1 MRKTLK
7 RNLSYDDRNHLYYVS
22 LYYDG
27 ENGRRVRRTRT
38 YQTMEQAEQVIAD
51 YRRAQLLG
59 GKSAPRDVSMEDWL
73 RYWMDELIK
82 PNCEETTCHGYENIL
97 NTHMIPSLG
106 RLYVQDLT
114 PVRVQQYYG
123 ELRRKGLANNTIRK
137 HHVLL
142 HAALGAAV
150 WLQIFWFVIVSV
162 ATLVLTRPLVKRYV
176 DSRSVA
182 TNADR
187 SIGRAAVVTERI
199 DNLAATGAV
208 KLDGVVWTAR
218 STDDAVA
225 IETGERVTVRA
236 IEGVKLIV
244 ERSVR

>member
-1 MRKTLK
+1 
-7 RNLSYDDRNHLYYVS
+7 
-22 LYYDG
+22 
-27 ENGRRVRRTRT
+27 
-38 YQTMEQAEQVIAD
+38 
-51 YRRAQLLG
+51 
-59 GKSAPRDVSMEDWL
+59 
-73 RYWMDELIK
+73 
-82 PNCEETTCHGYENIL
+82 
-97 NTHMIPSLG
+97 MIPPSGTIAFWVAALVVFLIVEAVTAGLVSIWFVFGSLVA
-106 RLYVQDLT
+106 L
-114 PVRVQQYYG
+114 
-123 ELRRKGLANNTIRK
+123 IC
-137 HHVLL
+137 
-142 HAALGAAV
+142 AALGAAV

-218 STDDAVA
+218 STDDAIA

>member
-1 MRKTLK
+1 
-7 RNLSYDDRNHLYYVS
+7 
-22 LYYDG
+22 
-27 ENGRRVRRTRT
+27 
-38 YQTMEQAEQVIAD
+38 
-51 YRRAQLLG
+51 
-59 GKSAPRDVSMEDWL
+59 
-73 RYWMDELIK
+73 
-82 PNCEETTCHGYENIL
+82 
-97 NTHMIPSLG
+97 MIPPSGTIAFWVVALVVFLIVEAVTAGLVSIWFVFGSLVA
-106 RLYVQDLT
+106 L
-114 PVRVQQYYG
+114 
-123 ELRRKGLANNTIRK
+123 IC
-137 HHVLL
+137 
-142 HAALGAAV
+142 AALGAAV

-225 IETGERVTVRA
+225 IEAGERVTVRA

-244 ERSVR
+244 ERTMR

>member
-1 MRKTLK
+1 
-7 RNLSYDDRNHLYYVS
+7 
-22 LYYDG
+22 
-27 ENGRRVRRTRT
+27 
-38 YQTMEQAEQVIAD
+38 
-51 YRRAQLLG
+51 
-59 GKSAPRDVSMEDWL
+59 
-73 RYWMDELIK
+73 
-82 PNCEETTCHGYENIL
+82 
-97 NTHMIPSLG
+97 MIPPSGTIAFWVAALVVFLIVEAVTAGLVSIWFVFGSLVA
-106 RLYVQDLT
+106 L
-114 PVRVQQYYG
+114 
-123 ELRRKGLANNTIRK
+123 IC
-137 HHVLL
+137 
-142 HAALGAAV
+142 AALGAAV

-187 SIGRAAVVTERI
+187 SIGRTAVVTERI
-199 DNLAATGAV
+199 DNLAAAGAV

-225 IETGERVTVRA
+225 IEIGERVTVRA

>member
-1 MRKTLK
+1 
-7 RNLSYDDRNHLYYVS
+7 
-22 LYYDG
+22 
-27 ENGRRVRRTRT
+27 
-38 YQTMEQAEQVIAD
+38 
-51 YRRAQLLG
+51 
-59 GKSAPRDVSMEDWL
+59 
-73 RYWMDELIK
+73 
-82 PNCEETTCHGYENIL
+82 
-97 NTHMIPSLG
+97 MIPPSGTIAFWVVALVVFLIVEAVTAGLVSIWFVFGSLVA
-106 RLYVQDLT
+106 L
-114 PVRVQQYYG
+114 
-123 ELRRKGLANNTIRK
+123 IC
-137 HHVLL
+137 
-142 HAALGAAV
+142 AALGAAV

-208 KLDGVVWTAR
+208 KLDREEWPAR
-218 STDDAVA
+218 RTDDAVA

-244 ERSVR
+244 ERTVR

>member
-1 MRKTLK
+1 
-7 RNLSYDDRNHLYYVS
+7 
-22 LYYDG
+22 
-27 ENGRRVRRTRT
+27 
-38 YQTMEQAEQVIAD
+38 
-51 YRRAQLLG
+51 
-59 GKSAPRDVSMEDWL
+59 
-73 RYWMDELIK
+73 
-82 PNCEETTCHGYENIL
+82 
-97 NTHMIPSLG
+97 MIPPSGTIAFWVVALVVFLIVEAVTAGLVSIWFVFGSLVA
-106 RLYVQDLT
+106 L
-114 PVRVQQYYG
+114 
-123 ELRRKGLANNTIRK
+123 IC
-137 HHVLL
+137 
-142 HAALGAAV
+142 AALDAAV

-244 ERSVR
+244 ERTVR

>member
-1 MRKTLK
+1 
-7 RNLSYDDRNHLYYVS
+7 
-22 LYYDG
+22 
-27 ENGRRVRRTRT
+27 
-38 YQTMEQAEQVIAD
+38 
-51 YRRAQLLG
+51 
-59 GKSAPRDVSMEDWL
+59 
-73 RYWMDELIK
+73 
-82 PNCEETTCHGYENIL
+82 
-97 NTHMIPSLG
+97 MIPPSGTIAFWVAALVVFLIVEAVTAGLVSIWFVFGSLVA
-106 RLYVQDLT
+106 L
-114 PVRVQQYYG
+114 
-123 ELRRKGLANNTIRK
+123 IC
-137 HHVLL
+137 
-142 HAALGAAV
+142 AALGAAV

-187 SIGRAAVVTERI
+187 SIDRTAVVTERI

-244 ERSVR
+244 ERTVR

>member
-1 MRKTLK
+1 
-7 RNLSYDDRNHLYYVS
+7 
-22 LYYDG
+22 
-27 ENGRRVRRTRT
+27 
-38 YQTMEQAEQVIAD
+38 
-51 YRRAQLLG
+51 
-59 GKSAPRDVSMEDWL
+59 
-73 RYWMDELIK
+73 
-82 PNCEETTCHGYENIL
+82 
-97 NTHMIPSLG
+97 MIPPSGTIAFWVVALVVFLIVEAVTAGLVSIWFVFGSLVA
-106 RLYVQDLT
+106 L
-114 PVRVQQYYG
+114 
-123 ELRRKGLANNTIRK
+123 IC
-137 HHVLL
+137 
-142 HAALGAAV
+142 AALGAAV

-208 KLDGVVWTAR
+208 KLDGVVWIAR

>member
-1 MRKTLK
+1 
-7 RNLSYDDRNHLYYVS
+7 
-22 LYYDG
+22 
-27 ENGRRVRRTRT
+27 
-38 YQTMEQAEQVIAD
+38 
-51 YRRAQLLG
+51 
-59 GKSAPRDVSMEDWL
+59 
-73 RYWMDELIK
+73 
-82 PNCEETTCHGYENIL
+82 
-97 NTHMIPSLG
+97 MIPPSGTIAFWVVALVVFLIVEAVTAGLVSIWIVFGSLVA
-106 RLYVQDLT
+106 L
-114 PVRVQQYYG
+114 
-123 ELRRKGLANNTIRK
+123 IC
-137 HHVLL
+137 
-142 HAALGAAV
+142 AALGAAV

-225 IETGERVTVRA
+225 IEAGERVTVRA

>member
-1 MRKTLK
+1 
-7 RNLSYDDRNHLYYVS
+7 
-22 LYYDG
+22 
-27 ENGRRVRRTRT
+27 
-38 YQTMEQAEQVIAD
+38 
-51 YRRAQLLG
+51 
-59 GKSAPRDVSMEDWL
+59 
-73 RYWMDELIK
+73 
-82 PNCEETTCHGYENIL
+82 
-97 NTHMIPSLG
+97 MIPPSGTIAFWVVALVVFLIVEAVTAGLVSIWFVFGSLVA
-106 RLYVQDLT
+106 L
-114 PVRVQQYYG
+114 
-123 ELRRKGLANNTIRK
+123 IC
-137 HHVLL
+137 
-142 HAALGAAV
+142 AALGAAV

-208 KLDGVVWTAR
+208 KLDGVVWTTR

-244 ERSVR
+244 ERTVR

>member
-1 MRKTLK
+1 MIPPSGTIAFWVVALVVF
-7 RNLSYDDRNHLYYVS
+7 LIVEAVTAGLVS
-22 LYYDG
+22 LWFVFG
-27 ENGRRVRRTRT
+27 SLV
-38 YQTMEQAEQVIAD
+38 A
-51 YRRAQLLG
+51 
-59 GKSAPRDVSMEDWL
+59 
-73 RYWMDELIK
+73 LI
-82 PNCEETTCHGYENIL
+82 C
-97 NTHMIPSLG
+97 
-106 RLYVQDLT
+106 
-114 PVRVQQYYG
+114 
-123 ELRRKGLANNTIRK
+123 
-137 HHVLL
+137 
-142 HAALGAAV
+142 AALGAAV

>member
-1 MRKTLK
+1 
-7 RNLSYDDRNHLYYVS
+7 
-22 LYYDG
+22 
-27 ENGRRVRRTRT
+27 
-38 YQTMEQAEQVIAD
+38 
-51 YRRAQLLG
+51 
-59 GKSAPRDVSMEDWL
+59 
-73 RYWMDELIK
+73 
-82 PNCEETTCHGYENIL
+82 
-97 NTHMIPSLG
+97 MIPPSGTIAFWVVALVVFLIVEAVTAGLVSIWFVFGSLVA
-106 RLYVQDLT
+106 L
-114 PVRVQQYYG
+114 
-123 ELRRKGLANNTIRK
+123 IC
-137 HHVLL
+137 
-142 HAALGAAV
+142 AALGAAV

-244 ERSVR
+244 ERIVR

>member
-1 MRKTLK
+1 
-7 RNLSYDDRNHLYYVS
+7 
-22 LYYDG
+22 
-27 ENGRRVRRTRT
+27 
-38 YQTMEQAEQVIAD
+38 
-51 YRRAQLLG
+51 
-59 GKSAPRDVSMEDWL
+59 
-73 RYWMDELIK
+73 
-82 PNCEETTCHGYENIL
+82 
-97 NTHMIPSLG
+97 MIPPSGTIAFWVVALVVFLIVEAVTAGLVSIWFVFGSLVA
-106 RLYVQDLT
+106 L
-114 PVRVQQYYG
+114 
-123 ELRRKGLANNTIRK
+123 IC
-137 HHVLL
+137 
-142 HAALGAAV
+142 AALGAAV

-244 ERSVR
+244 ERSVL

>member
-1 MRKTLK
+1 
-7 RNLSYDDRNHLYYVS
+7 
-22 LYYDG
+22 
-27 ENGRRVRRTRT
+27 
-38 YQTMEQAEQVIAD
+38 
-51 YRRAQLLG
+51 
-59 GKSAPRDVSMEDWL
+59 
-73 RYWMDELIK
+73 
-82 PNCEETTCHGYENIL
+82 
-97 NTHMIPSLG
+97 MIPPSGTIAFWVVALVVFLIVEAVTAGLVSIWFVFGSLVA
-106 RLYVQDLT
+106 L
-114 PVRVQQYYG
+114 
-123 ELRRKGLANNTIRK
+123 IC
-137 HHVLL
+137 
-142 HAALGAAV
+142 AALGAAV

-244 ERSVR
+244 ERTVR

>member
-38 YQTMEQAEQVIAD
+38 YPTMEQAEQVIAE

-59 GKSAPRDVSMEDWL
+59 GRSAPGDVFMEDWL

-123 ELRRKGLANNTIRK
+123 ERALPTTRSASTTCCCTRR
-137 HHVLL
+137 
-142 HAALGAAV
+142 
-150 WLQIFWFVIVSV
+150 S
-162 ATLVLTRPLVKRYV
+162 
-176 DSRSVA
+176 
-182 TNADR
+182 
-187 SIGRAAVVTERI
+187 
-199 DNLAATGAV
+199 
-208 KLDGVVWTAR
+208 AR
-218 STDDAVA
+218 
-225 IETGERVTVRA
+225 R
-236 IEGVKLIV
+236 
-244 ERSVR
+244 

>member
-1 MRKTLK
+1 
-7 RNLSYDDRNHLYYVS
+7 
-22 LYYDG
+22 
-27 ENGRRVRRTRT
+27 
-38 YQTMEQAEQVIAD
+38 
-51 YRRAQLLG
+51 
-59 GKSAPRDVSMEDWL
+59 
-73 RYWMDELIK
+73 
-82 PNCEETTCHGYENIL
+82 
-97 NTHMIPSLG
+97 MIPPSGTIAFWVVALVVFLIVEAVTAGLVSIWFVFGSLVA
-106 RLYVQDLT
+106 L
-114 PVRVQQYYG
+114 
-123 ELRRKGLANNTIRK
+123 IC
-137 HHVLL
+137 
-142 HAALGAAV
+142 AALGAAV

-182 TNADR
+182 TTADR

-225 IETGERVTVRA
+225 IVTGERVTVRA

>member
-1 MRKTLK
+1 VTNWESSDESVATVAAVSGSKTEAIVTGKKASNTAIRITATGTLA
-7 RNLSYDDRNHLYYVS
+7 
-22 LYYDG
+22 
-27 ENGRRVRRTRT
+27 NGRSRSEYFTVYVRDAYTLTLALSNSNINGTVALNQGDTRT
-38 YQTMEQAEQVIAD
+38 LTATVTVGSSGVTAG
-51 YRRAQLLG
+51 L
-59 GKSAPRDVSMEDWL
+59 VSIWFVFGSL
-73 RYWMDELIK
+73 VALI
-82 PNCEETTCHGYENIL
+82 C
-97 NTHMIPSLG
+97 
-106 RLYVQDLT
+106 
-114 PVRVQQYYG
+114 
-123 ELRRKGLANNTIRK
+123 
-137 HHVLL
+137 
-142 HAALGAAV
+142 AALGAAV

-187 SIGRAAVVTERI
+187 SIGRTAVVTERI
-199 DNLAATGAV
+199 DNLAAAGAV

>member
-1 MRKTLK
+1 
-7 RNLSYDDRNHLYYVS
+7 
-22 LYYDG
+22 
-27 ENGRRVRRTRT
+27 
-38 YQTMEQAEQVIAD
+38 
-51 YRRAQLLG
+51 
-59 GKSAPRDVSMEDWL
+59 
-73 RYWMDELIK
+73 
-82 PNCEETTCHGYENIL
+82 
-97 NTHMIPSLG
+97 MIPPSGTIAFWVVALVVFLIVEAVTAGLVSIWFVFGSLVA
-106 RLYVQDLT
+106 L
-114 PVRVQQYYG
+114 
-123 ELRRKGLANNTIRK
+123 IC
-137 HHVLL
+137 
-142 HAALGAAV
+142 AALGAAV

-162 ATLVLTRPLVKRYV
+162 ATLILTRPLVKRYV

>member
-1 MRKTLK
+1 
-7 RNLSYDDRNHLYYVS
+7 
-22 LYYDG
+22 
-27 ENGRRVRRTRT
+27 
-38 YQTMEQAEQVIAD
+38 
-51 YRRAQLLG
+51 
-59 GKSAPRDVSMEDWL
+59 
-73 RYWMDELIK
+73 
-82 PNCEETTCHGYENIL
+82 
-97 NTHMIPSLG
+97 MIPPSGTIAFWVVALVVFLIVEAVTAGLVSIWFVFGSLVA
-106 RLYVQDLT
+106 L
-114 PVRVQQYYG
+114 
-123 ELRRKGLANNTIRK
+123 IC
-137 HHVLL
+137 
-142 HAALGAAV
+142 AALGAAV
-150 WLQIFWFVIVSV
+150 WLQIFCFVIVSV

>member
-1 MRKTLK
+1 
-7 RNLSYDDRNHLYYVS
+7 
-22 LYYDG
+22 
-27 ENGRRVRRTRT
+27 
-38 YQTMEQAEQVIAD
+38 
-51 YRRAQLLG
+51 
-59 GKSAPRDVSMEDWL
+59 
-73 RYWMDELIK
+73 
-82 PNCEETTCHGYENIL
+82 
-97 NTHMIPSLG
+97 MIPPSGTIAFWVVALVVFLIVEAVTAGLVSIWFVFGSLVA
-106 RLYVQDLT
+106 L
-114 PVRVQQYYG
+114 
-123 ELRRKGLANNTIRK
+123 IC
-137 HHVLL
+137 
-142 HAALGAAV
+142 AALGAAV

-162 ATLVLTRPLVKRYV
+162 ATLILTRPLVKRYV

-244 ERSVR
+244 ERTMR

>member
-1 MRKTLK
+1 
-7 RNLSYDDRNHLYYVS
+7 
-22 LYYDG
+22 
-27 ENGRRVRRTRT
+27 
-38 YQTMEQAEQVIAD
+38 
-51 YRRAQLLG
+51 
-59 GKSAPRDVSMEDWL
+59 
-73 RYWMDELIK
+73 
-82 PNCEETTCHGYENIL
+82 
-97 NTHMIPSLG
+97 MIPPSGTIAFWVVALVVFLIVEAVTAGPVSIWFVFGSLVA
-106 RLYVQDLT
+106 L
-114 PVRVQQYYG
+114 
-123 ELRRKGLANNTIRK
+123 IC
-137 HHVLL
+137 
-142 HAALGAAV
+142 AALGAAV

-225 IETGERVTVRA
+225 IEAGERVTVRA

-244 ERSVR
+244 ERTVR

>member
-1 MRKTLK
+1 
-7 RNLSYDDRNHLYYVS
+7 
-22 LYYDG
+22 
-27 ENGRRVRRTRT
+27 
-38 YQTMEQAEQVIAD
+38 
-51 YRRAQLLG
+51 
-59 GKSAPRDVSMEDWL
+59 
-73 RYWMDELIK
+73 
-82 PNCEETTCHGYENIL
+82 
-97 NTHMIPSLG
+97 MIPPSGTIAFWVVALIVFLIVEAVTAGLVSIWFVFGSLVA
-106 RLYVQDLT
+106 L
-114 PVRVQQYYG
+114 
-123 ELRRKGLANNTIRK
+123 IC
-137 HHVLL
+137 
-142 HAALGAAV
+142 AALGAAV

>member
-1 MRKTLK
+1 
-7 RNLSYDDRNHLYYVS
+7 
-22 LYYDG
+22 
-27 ENGRRVRRTRT
+27 
-38 YQTMEQAEQVIAD
+38 
-51 YRRAQLLG
+51 
-59 GKSAPRDVSMEDWL
+59 
-73 RYWMDELIK
+73 
-82 PNCEETTCHGYENIL
+82 
-97 NTHMIPSLG
+97 MIPPSGTIAFWVVALVVFLIVEAVTAGLVSIWFVFGSLVA
-106 RLYVQDLT
+106 L
-114 PVRVQQYYG
+114 
-123 ELRRKGLANNTIRK
+123 IC
-137 HHVLL
+137 
-142 HAALGAAV
+142 AALGAAV

-187 SIGRAAVVTERI
+187 SIGRTAVVTERI

-225 IETGERVTVRA
+225 IEAGERVTVRA

-244 ERSVR
+244 ERTAR

>member
-1 MRKTLK
+1 
-7 RNLSYDDRNHLYYVS
+7 
-22 LYYDG
+22 
-27 ENGRRVRRTRT
+27 
-38 YQTMEQAEQVIAD
+38 
-51 YRRAQLLG
+51 
-59 GKSAPRDVSMEDWL
+59 
-73 RYWMDELIK
+73 
-82 PNCEETTCHGYENIL
+82 
-97 NTHMIPSLG
+97 MIPPSGTIAFWGAALVVF
-106 RLYVQDLT
+106 LIVEAVT
-114 PVRVQQYYG
+114 A
-123 ELRRKGLANNTIRK
+123 GLVSIWFVFGSFVALIC
-137 HHVLL
+137 
-142 HAALGAAV
+142 AALGAAV

-244 ERSVR
+244 ERAGQ

>member
-1 MRKTLK
+1 
-7 RNLSYDDRNHLYYVS
+7 
-22 LYYDG
+22 
-27 ENGRRVRRTRT
+27 
-38 YQTMEQAEQVIAD
+38 
-51 YRRAQLLG
+51 
-59 GKSAPRDVSMEDWL
+59 
-73 RYWMDELIK
+73 
-82 PNCEETTCHGYENIL
+82 
-97 NTHMIPSLG
+97 MIPPSGTIAFWVAALVVFLIVEAVTAGLVSIWFVFGSLVA
-106 RLYVQDLT
+106 L
-114 PVRVQQYYG
+114 
-123 ELRRKGLANNTIRK
+123 IC
-137 HHVLL
+137 
-142 HAALGAAV
+142 AALGAAV

-187 SIGRAAVVTERI
+187 SIGRTAVVTERI

-225 IETGERVTVRA
+225 IEAGERVTVRA

-244 ERSVR
+244 ERTLR

>member
-1 MRKTLK
+1 
-7 RNLSYDDRNHLYYVS
+7 
-22 LYYDG
+22 
-27 ENGRRVRRTRT
+27 
-38 YQTMEQAEQVIAD
+38 
-51 YRRAQLLG
+51 
-59 GKSAPRDVSMEDWL
+59 
-73 RYWMDELIK
+73 
-82 PNCEETTCHGYENIL
+82 
-97 NTHMIPSLG
+97 MIPPSGTIAFWVAALVVFLIVEAVTAGLVSIWFVFGSLVA
-106 RLYVQDLT
+106 L
-114 PVRVQQYYG
+114 
-123 ELRRKGLANNTIRK
+123 IC
-137 HHVLL
+137 
-142 HAALGAAV
+142 AALGAAV

-236 IEGVKLIV
+236 IEGVKLSV
-244 ERSVR
+244 ERTVR

>member
-1 MRKTLK
+1 
-7 RNLSYDDRNHLYYVS
+7 
-22 LYYDG
+22 
-27 ENGRRVRRTRT
+27 
-38 YQTMEQAEQVIAD
+38 
-51 YRRAQLLG
+51 
-59 GKSAPRDVSMEDWL
+59 
-73 RYWMDELIK
+73 
-82 PNCEETTCHGYENIL
+82 
-97 NTHMIPSLG
+97 MIPPSGTIAFWVAALVVFLIVEAVTAGLVSIWFVFGSLVA
-106 RLYVQDLT
+106 L
-114 PVRVQQYYG
+114 
-123 ELRRKGLANNTIRK
+123 IC
-137 HHVLL
+137 
-142 HAALGAAV
+142 AALGAAV

-225 IETGERVTVRA
+225 IETSERVTVRA

-244 ERSVR
+244 ERIVR

>member
-1 MRKTLK
+1 
-7 RNLSYDDRNHLYYVS
+7 
-22 LYYDG
+22 
-27 ENGRRVRRTRT
+27 
-38 YQTMEQAEQVIAD
+38 
-51 YRRAQLLG
+51 
-59 GKSAPRDVSMEDWL
+59 
-73 RYWMDELIK
+73 
-82 PNCEETTCHGYENIL
+82 
-97 NTHMIPSLG
+97 MIPPSGTIAFWVVALVVFLIVEAVTAGLVSIWFVFGSLVA
-106 RLYVQDLT
+106 L
-114 PVRVQQYYG
+114 
-123 ELRRKGLANNTIRK
+123 IC
-137 HHVLL
+137 
-142 HAALGAAV
+142 AALGAAV

-244 ERSVR
+244 ERTMR

>member
-1 MRKTLK
+1 
-7 RNLSYDDRNHLYYVS
+7 
-22 LYYDG
+22 
-27 ENGRRVRRTRT
+27 
-38 YQTMEQAEQVIAD
+38 
-51 YRRAQLLG
+51 
-59 GKSAPRDVSMEDWL
+59 
-73 RYWMDELIK
+73 
-82 PNCEETTCHGYENIL
+82 
-97 NTHMIPSLG
+97 MIPPSGTIAFWVVALVVFLIVEAVTAGLVSIWFVFGSLVA
-106 RLYVQDLT
+106 L
-114 PVRVQQYYG
+114 
-123 ELRRKGLANNTIRK
+123 IC
-137 HHVLL
+137 
-142 HAALGAAV
+142 AALGAAV

-199 DNLAATGAV
+199 DNLAAIGAV

>member
-1 MRKTLK
+1 
-7 RNLSYDDRNHLYYVS
+7 
-22 LYYDG
+22 
-27 ENGRRVRRTRT
+27 
-38 YQTMEQAEQVIAD
+38 
-51 YRRAQLLG
+51 
-59 GKSAPRDVSMEDWL
+59 
-73 RYWMDELIK
+73 
-82 PNCEETTCHGYENIL
+82 
-97 NTHMIPSLG
+97 MIPPSGTIAFWVAALVVFLIVEAVTAGLVSIWFVFGSLVA
-106 RLYVQDLT
+106 L
-114 PVRVQQYYG
+114 
-123 ELRRKGLANNTIRK
+123 IC
-137 HHVLL
+137 
-142 HAALGAAV
+142 AALGAAV

-176 DSRSVA
+176 NSRSVA

>member
-1 MRKTLK
+1 
-7 RNLSYDDRNHLYYVS
+7 
-22 LYYDG
+22 
-27 ENGRRVRRTRT
+27 
-38 YQTMEQAEQVIAD
+38 
-51 YRRAQLLG
+51 
-59 GKSAPRDVSMEDWL
+59 
-73 RYWMDELIK
+73 
-82 PNCEETTCHGYENIL
+82 
-97 NTHMIPSLG
+97 MIPPSGTIAFWVAALVVFLIVEAVTAGLVSIWFVFGSLVA
-106 RLYVQDLT
+106 L
-114 PVRVQQYYG
+114 
-123 ELRRKGLANNTIRK
+123 IC
-137 HHVLL
+137 
-142 HAALGAAV
+142 AALGAAV

-187 SIGRAAVVTERI
+187 SIGRTAVVTERI
-199 DNLAATGAV
+199 DNLAAAGAV
-208 KLDGVVWTAR
+208 NLDGVVWTAR

>member
-1 MRKTLK
+1 
-7 RNLSYDDRNHLYYVS
+7 
-22 LYYDG
+22 
-27 ENGRRVRRTRT
+27 
-38 YQTMEQAEQVIAD
+38 
-51 YRRAQLLG
+51 
-59 GKSAPRDVSMEDWL
+59 
-73 RYWMDELIK
+73 
-82 PNCEETTCHGYENIL
+82 
-97 NTHMIPSLG
+97 MIPPSGTIAFWVAALVVFLIVEAVTAGLVSIWFVFGSLVA
-106 RLYVQDLT
+106 L
-114 PVRVQQYYG
+114 
-123 ELRRKGLANNTIRK
+123 IC
-137 HHVLL
+137 
-142 HAALGAAV
+142 AALGAAV

-225 IETGERVTVRA
+225 IETDERVTVRA

-244 ERSVR
+244 ERTVR

>member
-1 MRKTLK
+1 
-7 RNLSYDDRNHLYYVS
+7 
-22 LYYDG
+22 
-27 ENGRRVRRTRT
+27 
-38 YQTMEQAEQVIAD
+38 
-51 YRRAQLLG
+51 
-59 GKSAPRDVSMEDWL
+59 
-73 RYWMDELIK
+73 
-82 PNCEETTCHGYENIL
+82 
-97 NTHMIPSLG
+97 MIPPSGTIAFWVAALVVFLIVEAVTAGLVSIWFVFGSLVA
-106 RLYVQDLT
+106 L
-114 PVRVQQYYG
+114 
-123 ELRRKGLANNTIRK
+123 IC
-137 HHVLL
+137 
-142 HAALGAAV
+142 AALGAAV

-244 ERSVR
+244 ERTAR

>member
-1 MRKTLK
+1 
-7 RNLSYDDRNHLYYVS
+7 
-22 LYYDG
+22 
-27 ENGRRVRRTRT
+27 
-38 YQTMEQAEQVIAD
+38 
-51 YRRAQLLG
+51 
-59 GKSAPRDVSMEDWL
+59 
-73 RYWMDELIK
+73 
-82 PNCEETTCHGYENIL
+82 
-97 NTHMIPSLG
+97 MIPPSGTIAFWVVALVVFLIVEAVTAGLVSIWFVFGSLVA
-106 RLYVQDLT
+106 L
-114 PVRVQQYYG
+114 
-123 ELRRKGLANNTIRK
+123 IC
-137 HHVLL
+137 
-142 HAALGAAV
+142 AALGAAV

-162 ATLVLTRPLVKRYV
+162 ATLILTRPLVKRYV

-225 IETGERVTVRA
+225 IEAGERVTVRA

>member
-1 MRKTLK
+1 
-7 RNLSYDDRNHLYYVS
+7 
-22 LYYDG
+22 
-27 ENGRRVRRTRT
+27 
-38 YQTMEQAEQVIAD
+38 
-51 YRRAQLLG
+51 
-59 GKSAPRDVSMEDWL
+59 
-73 RYWMDELIK
+73 
-82 PNCEETTCHGYENIL
+82 
-97 NTHMIPSLG
+97 MIPPSGTIAFWVAALVVFLIVEAVTAGLVSIWFVFGSLVA
-106 RLYVQDLT
+106 L
-114 PVRVQQYYG
+114 
-123 ELRRKGLANNTIRK
+123 IC
-137 HHVLL
+137 
-142 HAALGAAV
+142 AALGAAV

-187 SIGRAAVVTERI
+187 SIGRTAVVTERI
-199 DNLAATGAV
+199 DNLAAAGAI